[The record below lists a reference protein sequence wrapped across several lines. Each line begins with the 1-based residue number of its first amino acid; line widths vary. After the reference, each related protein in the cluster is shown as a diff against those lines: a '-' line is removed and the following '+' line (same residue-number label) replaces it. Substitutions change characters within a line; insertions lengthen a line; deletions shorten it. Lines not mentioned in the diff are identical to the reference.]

1 MKIVLAVVGSMK
13 IVLAVVGL
21 LLISAGLFW
30 VGQGT
35 GLLAGPHNML
45 LIDAGAGAGA
55 LGIALVWLALR

>member
-1 MKIVLAVVGSMK
+1 MK

-21 LLISAGLFW
+21 LLIAAGLFW

-45 LIDAGAGAGA
+45 LIDAGAGVGA